1 MVKDGHELRCRVHR
15 VNATTPRGSS
25 PVRGDAHKILI
36 HVLLDFVHAYVF
48 FTSLRAC
55 VLESFTLSTIHF
67 TFFCCRPFFAKKGTC
82 NVNISPPTH
91 FFFTTRSKCHEICP
105 LLHFFSKMS
114 PGDINS
120 GTHCK
125 FTQVP
130 GEATVRNISRKCW
143 HKMALSLVIIV
154 RFLKFCL
161 RILLKRKFLA
171 KPRYA
176 TFPKSTLKIAH
187 FYSQTMSGE
196 VAILRR
202 RRTVRYFFS
211 FAMMHASFSFE
222 RFPSECEHFCMG
234 N

>member
-1 MVKDGHELRCRVHR
+1 MVKDGHELRCRGHR

-67 TFFCCRPFFAKKGTC
+67 TFFCCGPFFAKKGTC

-91 FFFTTRSKCHEICP
+91 FLFTTRSKCHEICP

-120 GTHCK
+120 GTHC
-125 FTQVP
+125 
-130 GEATVRNISRKCW
+130 ISTFS
-143 HKMALSLVIIV
+143 SLP
-154 RFLKFCL
+154 
-161 RILLKRKFLA
+161 LLLESG
-171 KPRYA
+171 PPSYA
-176 TFPKSTLKIAH
+176 ACSTNFNVAFVQIPWDQNPFPAS
-187 FYSQTMSGE
+187 
-196 VAILRR
+196 AISSSRG
-202 RRTVRYFFS
+202 VFS
-211 FAMMHASFSFE
+211 
-222 RFPSECEHFCMG
+222 
-234 N
+234 